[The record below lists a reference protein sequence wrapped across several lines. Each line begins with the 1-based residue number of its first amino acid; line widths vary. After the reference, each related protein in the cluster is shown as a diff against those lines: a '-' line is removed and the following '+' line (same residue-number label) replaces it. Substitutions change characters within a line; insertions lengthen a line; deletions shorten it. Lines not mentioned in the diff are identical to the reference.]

1 MEGYNRLEAFDF
13 ETDDWGTFQERL
25 EQLFEVNGHA
35 GTGADDLVRQ
45 RGILLNVC
53 SRKSYDLLRTLSA
66 PKKPKE
72 KSYAELCTLL
82 SSRCSKKPSLIMR
95 RFKFHS
101 RNRHQNESIAD
112 YVQALRNLAAECEFS
127 TDVKEHR
134 DRFVCGISNVDMQ
147 SEMLEESALDFE
159 KAITIAT
166 TTEATENM

>member
-13 ETDDWGTFQERL
+13 ETDDWGAFQDRL

-35 GTGADDLVRQ
+35 GTGADNLVRQ

-101 RNRHQNESIAD
+101 RNRHQNESITD
-112 YVQALRNLAAECEFS
+112 YVS
-127 TDVKEHR
+127 P
-134 DRFVCGISNVDMQ
+134 
-147 SEMLEESALDFE
+147 
-159 KAITIAT
+159 
-166 TTEATENM
+166 

>member
-1 MEGYNRLEAFDF
+1 MEIIDNYGRSLSLNKVVCHNIWRRGLKRSMEGYNRLEAFDF
-13 ETDDWGTFQERL
+13 ETNYWEAFQERL

-53 SRKSYDLLRTLSA
+53 SRKLYDLLCTLSA
-66 PKKPKE
+66 PKKPKK

-101 RNRHQNESIAD
+101 PNRHQNESI
-112 YVQALRNLAAECEFS
+112 
-127 TDVKEHR
+127 TH
-134 DRFVCGISNVDMQ
+134 
-147 SEMLEESALDFE
+147 
-159 KAITIAT
+159 
-166 TTEATENM
+166 